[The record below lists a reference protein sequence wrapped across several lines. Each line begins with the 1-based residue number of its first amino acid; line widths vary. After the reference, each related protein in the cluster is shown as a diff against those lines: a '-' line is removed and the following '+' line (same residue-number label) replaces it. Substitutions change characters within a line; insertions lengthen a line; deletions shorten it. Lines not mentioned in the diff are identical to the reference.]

1 MSTKVIML
9 ILLIIG
15 VLEIFFN
22 IISNLLQKIIG
33 LFNENFQF
41 KEKTAGILKLIFVI
55 IFMVSVI
62 FFLTEFVRVLA
73 ALFGISLDN
82 SILDIFK

>member
-1 MSTKVIML
+1 ML
-9 ILLIIG
+9 ILLVIG

-22 IISNLLQKIIG
+22 IVTRLLQKIIG
-33 LFNENFQF
+33 SFSKNFEFNE
-41 KEKTAGILKLIFVI
+41 KAAGILKLIFVI

-62 FFLTEFVRVLA
+62 FFLAEFVKILA
-73 ALFGISLDN
+73 SLFGISLDN